1 MCLHIR
7 IYRDGRGAWSVAGL
21 SPLPIAGLPSLSA
34 SIDYACKECAAAP
47 ATIEFLIDGL
57 YIAAYQERDWPRRLL
72 APETDPPSAAIA
84 ATSFGVLSIWR
95 RSVAWL
101 KQAAGSPAEEGCSVS
116 LPAPEP
122 KLISPGHSI

>member
-1 MCLHIR
+1 MCRHIR

-21 SPLPIAGLPSLSA
+21 SPLPVAGLPSLSA

-47 ATIEFLIDGL
+47 ATIELLIDGL
-57 YIAAYQERDWPRRLL
+57 YIAAHQERGWPRRLL
-72 APETDPPSAAIA
+72 APETDSPSPAMAPA
-84 ATSFGVLSIWR
+84 NCGVLSIWR

-101 KQAAGSPAEEGCSVS
+101 KQAAGSSAEGGCSVS

-122 KLISPGHSI
+122 RLISPGRSL